1 MATMTT
7 KANAEAAYN
16 DRLDQVHVLIGM
28 LREGIKIHSKAFADD
43 RANWGYVGDLG
54 HVKSELVNLVA
65 SMTGMEPE
73 AVAKIAES

>member
-16 DRLDQVHVLIGM
+16 DRIGQVSVLIGM
-28 LREGIKIHSKAFADD
+28 LRESIKIHAEAFADD

-65 SMTGMEPE
+65 SMTAQTPE
-73 AVAKIAES
+73 AVAAIAEA